1 MALVAYRNLLRA
13 ARIAFDGDT
22 RVLTAAREQIQQGFR
37 DMRSLPASDP
47 AVQAAVQHAQEVA
60 SFLRSN
66 VVQGQKEGDVY
77 KLRIHDEIER
87 GDNDTIKIGG
97 KTVKIEGGKCC
108 SDR

>member
-13 ARIAFDGDT
+13 AKIAFDGDP
-22 RVLTAAREQIQQGFR
+22 RVLTAATEQIRQGFR
-37 DMRSLPASDP
+37 DMRSMPPSDP

-66 VVQGQKEGDVY
+66 VVQGKKEGDIY
-77 KLRIHDEIER
+77 KLRIHDDTER

-97 KTVKIEGGKCC
+97 QTVKIDGGKCC
-108 SDR
+108 GGS